1 MRFFVG
7 LTSLFFASAVFFSF
21 ADERAPSAP
30 CEAEPQAESAQKLC
44 KSDAGDGGSIYSAR
58 SLFSADSRVAR
69 LGPGKSMSLC
79 VRPL

>member
-30 CEAEPQAESAQKLC
+30 CEAELRLSQCKNYAKVMRMKKPRRLTLRQNQPPQP
-44 KSDAGDGGSIYSAR
+44 SITLS
-58 SLFSADSRVAR
+58 
-69 LGPGKSMSLC
+69 
-79 VRPL
+79 